1 MTVRSRKK
9 RSEKEKEKESEDTNQ
24 FTDQLSHAM
33 EQLGINFDEVKHLL
47 NDEKF
52 SQMLQSM
59 TQNLKDNIGDQGTN
73 SSVYGFRIGVDK
85 NGNPNFSELGDIA
98 TKMPQ
103 KQEEVAKDETME
115 LHTEIFEEEE
125 QIRIVIEIPRVDSR
139 NINIRGEEGK
149 VIVEAFGVKNYS
161 KEIPVAEEVEMEKG
175 TASYI
180 NGILEILI
188 PRGKGSI
195 EADSYE
201 IIISE

>member
-59 TQNLKDNIGDQGTN
+59 TQNLKDNSGDQGTN
-73 SSVYGFRIGVDK
+73 SSIYGFRIGVDK

-103 KQEEVAKDETME
+103 KQEEVATDETME

-149 VIVEAFGVKNYS
+149 VIVEAFGVENYS
-161 KEIPVAEEVEMEKG
+161 KKIPVAEEVEMEKG

-188 PRGKGSI
+188 PRGKRSR
-195 EADSYE
+195 ETDSYE
-201 IIISE
+201 IIISD